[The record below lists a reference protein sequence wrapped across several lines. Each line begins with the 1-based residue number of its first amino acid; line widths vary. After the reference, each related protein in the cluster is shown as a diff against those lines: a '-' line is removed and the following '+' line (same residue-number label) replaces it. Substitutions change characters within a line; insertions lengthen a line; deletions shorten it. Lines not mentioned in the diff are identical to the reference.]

1 MNPLLAVGH
10 EPPQGCKTADYA
22 DARRS
27 GAGTYL
33 RQSAPSGASVKPSVS
48 NELKGVH
55 HGMIR

>member
-10 EPPQGCKTADYA
+10 EPPQGVAEPQGCKTADYA

-33 RQSAPSGASVKPSVS
+33 RQSAPSAVK
-48 NELKGVH
+48 G
-55 HGMIR
+55 